1 MAPKGG
7 ESYSPEVMSGTPDDS
22 TTGVN
27 DLTALAPH
35 SVLHLGGGGEA
46 PQLAVGTRTAVLDV
60 VAAATA
66 QLHDRFD
73 CVVVSAQ
80 ALTTETGHR
89 RAVLHT
95 AVQHLDRC
103 GHLAVAHL
111 GGRPPTS
118 QEFESLDLVPVGE
131 VRHGEVTYSLFRR
144 GQRFTVHDMVFEA
157 RASLHRLQPAE
168 LAAQL
173 RASLPPSVIDSR
185 TPSDRAR
192 FGTIEGSVHLPR
204 TVLEWRLD
212 PANGYLHPAVAS
224 FDQALVV
231 VCNHGYSS
239 SVAAA
244 NLQRL
249 GYPNATDLIGGMQA
263 WRAAGLPLVPPDHT
277 FLEL

>member
-1 MAPKGG
+1 
-7 ESYSPEVMSGTPDDS
+7 MSGAPDEP
-22 TTGVN
+22 TTGI
-27 DLTALAPH
+27 DRLTALAPR
-35 SVLHLGGGGEA
+35 SVLHLGSEGSVA
-46 PQLAVGTRTAVLDV
+46 NFASCTDTTVLDA

-66 QLHDRFD
+66 QLHDRFE
-73 CVVVSAQ
+73 CVVVTAH
-80 ALTTETGHR
+80 ALNTGASHR

-95 AVQHLDRC
+95 AVQHLDRD
-103 GHLAVAHL
+103 GHLAVAHF
-111 GGRPPTS
+111 GGEQPS
-118 QEFESLDLVPVGE
+118 VSELEALDLTSVGE
-131 VRHGEVTYSLFRR
+131 VQCGEVTYSLFRR

-157 RASLHRLQPAE
+157 RTSLRRLQPTE
-168 LAAQL
+168 LAARL
-173 RASLPPSVIDSR
+173 RSSPPPLVIDSR

-192 FGTIEGSVHLPR
+192 FGTIGGSIHLPR

-212 PANGYLHPAVAS
+212 PANGYLHLAVES
-224 FDQALVV
+224 FEQALVV

-249 GYPNATDLIGGMQA
+249 GYRTATDLVGGIQA